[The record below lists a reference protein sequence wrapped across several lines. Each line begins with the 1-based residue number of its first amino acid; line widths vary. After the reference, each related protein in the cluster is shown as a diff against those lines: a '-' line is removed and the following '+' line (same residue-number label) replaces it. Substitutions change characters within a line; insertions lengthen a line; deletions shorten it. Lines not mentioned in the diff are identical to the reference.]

1 MQRVW
6 GIAEFCIFNGMSLG
20 LLYSLTWR
28 QLDVKKRNLDNLT
41 WLIIANAKVPLSK
54 SNDMQE
60 KMNLVRYIIVFN
72 KNIYIGGN

>member
-1 MQRVW
+1 M
-6 GIAEFCIFNGMSLG
+6 L
-20 LLYSLTWR
+20 
-28 QLDVKKRNLDNLT
+28 KRKLDNLT

>member
-6 GIAEFCIFNGMSLG
+6 ASLRVSFAFSTEWAIGI
-20 LLYSLTWR
+20 LYSLTWR

-60 KMNLVRYIIVFN
+60 KMNLVRYIIV
-72 KNIYIGGN
+72 YR